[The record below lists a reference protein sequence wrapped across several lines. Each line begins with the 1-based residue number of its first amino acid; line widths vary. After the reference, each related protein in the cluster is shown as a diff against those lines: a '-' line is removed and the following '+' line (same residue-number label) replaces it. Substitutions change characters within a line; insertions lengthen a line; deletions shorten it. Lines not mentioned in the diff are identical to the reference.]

1 MSDDSPRRLGRPPE
15 ADRDRR
21 RQEALDAALAEIAER
36 GYEAVSM
43 LDVARRAH
51 SSKQSL
57 YAWFGD
63 KTGLLRAVILAQ
75 SERTNDAVRAAL
87 GSPAA
92 APEVLTAIARGLL
105 NLLLSPNSVALNRAA
120 MGSPELAEVLLRAG
134 RHTTGPL
141 VESYLGT
148 LLERGELTGTDAPTA
163 FRVFYGLAIRD
174 SQIRVLLGE
183 PVPPAADRRRQADDA
198 VRDFLRLYGRS

>member
-15 ADRDRR
+15 ADRDLR
-21 RQEALDAALAEIAER
+21 RQQALDAALAEIVER

-63 KTGLLRAVILAQ
+63 KTGLLRAVVLAQ
-75 SERTNDAVRAAL
+75 SERTNNAVRTAL
-87 GSPAA
+87 ETRAP

-105 NLLLSPNSVALNRAA
+105 DLLLSPNSVALNRAA
-120 MGSPELAEVLLRAG
+120 MSSPEVAEVLLREG

-141 VESYLGT
+141 VEYYLAT
-148 LLERGELTGTDAPTA
+148 LLERGELAGTDAATA
-163 FRVFYGLAIRD
+163 FRVLYGLVVQD

-183 PVPPAADRRRQADDA
+183 PAPPPATRRRQADDA
-198 VRDFLRLYGRS
+198 VHAFLRLYGTG